1 MASEY
6 SLTYT
11 ALILIFITNTLSYWQ
26 I

>member
-11 ALILIFITNTLSYWQ
+11 ALILIFMTNTLSYWQ